1 MRKKNEILN
10 QEINQEIKSKLL
22 KILTTIKKL
31 KEAYE
36 FLEPVDYIQYNIPDY
51 LDVIKYPKDLGIIQF
66 NLENNIYKKI
76 QDFLNDMQLIWDN
89 CYTYNP
95 PMNYISK
102 CAQICEKRFKK
113 EFEKVFNV
121 DIDENCEY
129 SHENIGINE
138 KMELKEA
145 IANLVKNNDL
155 RALNNLKNYCTKIV
169 PFIIQINEKNN
180 TYTII
185 FDKLNRHILTKI
197 YEIINI

>member
-1 MRKKNEILN
+1 M
-10 QEINQEIKSKLL
+10 
-22 KILTTIKKL
+22 
-31 KEAYE
+31 
-36 FLEPVDYIQYNIPDY
+36 
-51 LDVIKYPKDLGIIQF
+51 
-66 NLENNIYKKI
+66 
-76 QDFLNDMQLIWDN
+76 
-89 CYTYNP
+89 
-95 PMNYISK
+95 
-102 CAQICEKRFKK
+102 
-113 EFEKVFNV
+113 